1 MRLFFGG
8 IAGLAISRETAAAVF
23 TASRHS
29 VRHRDIT
36 LADLAGVACLSP
48 FHFSRTFARAMGVS
62 PHQLCERIRLESAM
76 AEVARGKL
84 PLAQIAL
91 SARFS
96 SLGSFTRA
104 FRRAMG
110 CHG

>member
-62 PHQLCERIRLESAM
+62 PHRYVSGSVWR
-76 AEVARGKL
+76 ARWQKWQE
-84 PLAQIAL
+84 A
-91 SARFS
+91 SCRWHRS
-96 SLGSFTRA
+96 R
-104 FRRAMG
+104 
-110 CHG
+110 